1 MRQAVNTQRDEEI
14 RQKRKEGMG
23 LKEIAEKYGISI
35 ARAGKICGKTGY
47 IKKRE
52 PKEVKPPK
60 DTAKRWVV
68 KSGAAEAYLTKIDCG
83 VFIYAK
89 KDENGDPIVA
99 YARTEGQDKDQGM
112 RIRIEKKEE
121 GRA

>member
-47 IKKRE
+47 IKKKE

-83 VFIYAK
+83 VYIYAT
-89 KDENGDPIVA
+89 KDKRKALKLTREDAEDIAKHFKGEV
-99 YARTEGQDKDQGM
+99 RWV
-112 RIRIEKKEE
+112 
-121 GRA
+121 

>member
-1 MRQAVNTQRDEEI
+1 MIILYECDPEKNTQCRKISCTIHKVCYCTRDPE
-14 RQKRKEGMG
+14 
-23 LKEIAEKYGISI
+23 
-35 ARAGKICGKTGY
+35 
-47 IKKRE
+47 
-52 PKEVKPPK
+52 
-60 DTAKRWVV
+60 
-68 KSGAAEAYLTKIDCG
+68 
-83 VFIYAK
+83 YAK